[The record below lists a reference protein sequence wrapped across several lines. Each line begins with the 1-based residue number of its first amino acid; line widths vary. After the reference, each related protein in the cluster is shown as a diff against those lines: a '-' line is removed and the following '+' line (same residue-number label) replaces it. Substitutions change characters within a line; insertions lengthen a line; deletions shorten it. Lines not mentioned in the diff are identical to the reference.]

1 MQSNEI
7 MKHVAVY
14 GYHDASLC
22 LKDNDRYYIYE
33 AERFFGRRYSIL
45 TQEFLGNPAVG
56 HLVPSDQEFHAFFDY
71 IKSKHKIDTIE
82 NFYYH
87 DIYPHDLNKIN
98 QFFKIKNHHSFNH
111 HEAHAW
117 SVYAQC
123 PFEDTYIITYDG
135 NGKNLNDTES
145 SFVFWHATPQGITQ
159 IHDFQHWESFSL
171 GNCYIGLANCLS
183 SIKKRKNFGLPSAGK
198 LMGLCSYGQP
208 RDEWKNCVREFFDSG
223 SEEAADNVSS
233 VVGFNVREYDIISG
247 QEELDFAATI
257 QWAFEKKFSDM
268 FRQLNV
274 PDCANICLA
283 GGCALNIIVNQKLY
297 DTGYNVY
304 VPPNSG
310 DCGLTF
316 GVVAHNYRD
325 RQVDV
330 TYCGYDI
337 LDYEYY
343 DISFYRKDVTNK
355 DIANLIFN
363 EKKILGYIHGQSE
376 CGPRALGNRS
386 ILCYPDMPDLK
397 NKLNSEIKF
406 REWFRPFGAVTKLEN
421 LDKYFINAC
430 ESPYMN
436 FCPTLKEQYR
446 WPSITHVDN
455 TCRIQTVTK
464 VQHPELY
471 DLLTEVENL
480 GGEGILLN
488 TSFNIKGKPILTTMA
503 DAFEVLKQT
512 KLDGF
517 VYNNMYY
524 SSEM

>member
-1 MQSNEI
+1 
-7 MKHVAVY
+7 
-14 GYHDASLC
+14 
-22 LKDNDRYYIYE
+22 
-33 AERFFGRRYSIL
+33 
-45 TQEFLGNPAVG
+45 
-56 HLVPSDQEFHAFFDY
+56 
-71 IKSKHKIDTIE
+71 
-82 NFYYH
+82 
-87 DIYPHDLNKIN
+87 
-98 QFFKIKNHHSFNH
+98 
-111 HEAHAW
+111 
-117 SVYAQC
+117 
-123 PFEDTYIITYDG
+123 
-135 NGKNLNDTES
+135 
-145 SFVFWHATPQGITQ
+145 
-159 IHDFQHWESFSL
+159 
-171 GNCYIGLANCLS
+171 
-183 SIKKRKNFGLPSAGK
+183 
-198 LMGLCSYGQP
+198 MGLCSYGQP

-233 VVGFNVREYDIISG
+233 VVGFNVSEYDIISG
-247 QEELDFAATI
+247 QDELDFAATI

-304 VPPNSG
+304 VPSNSG

-316 GVVAHNYRD
+316 GVVAHNYGD

-330 TYCGYDI
+330 TYCGYEI
-337 LDYEYY
+337 LDYGYC
-343 DISFYRKDVTNK
+343 DNSFYKKDVTNK
-355 DIANLIFN
+355 DIAKLIFN

-471 DLLTEVENL
+471 DLLTEIENL

-503 DAFEVLKQT
+503 DAFEVLRQT
-512 KLDGF
+512 KLNGF
-517 VYNNMYY
+517 VYNNIYY
-524 SSEM
+524 TREV